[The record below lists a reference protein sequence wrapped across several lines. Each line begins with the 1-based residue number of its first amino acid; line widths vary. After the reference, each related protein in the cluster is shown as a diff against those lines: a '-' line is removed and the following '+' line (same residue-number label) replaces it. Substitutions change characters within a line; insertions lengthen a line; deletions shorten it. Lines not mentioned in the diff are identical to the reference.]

1 MILITFSALQ
11 LLRLNDPGVCIFS
24 SVYIRTHTHMFLVDI
39 CYCLFVFV
47 SSEPET

>member
-11 LLRLNDPGVCIFS
+11 LLRLNNPGVCIFS
-24 SVYIRTHTHMFLVDI
+24 SVYIHTHMFLVGI

-47 SSEPET
+47 SSEPEI